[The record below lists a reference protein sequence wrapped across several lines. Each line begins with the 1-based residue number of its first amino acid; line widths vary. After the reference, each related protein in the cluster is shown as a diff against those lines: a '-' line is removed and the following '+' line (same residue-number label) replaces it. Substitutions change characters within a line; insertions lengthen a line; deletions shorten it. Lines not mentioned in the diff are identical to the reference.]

1 MLSTP
6 LPLVLLLVLVLLLQL
21 GTLAVLLLW
30 LRAYLRDR
38 FGQLLVVLRELQGA
52 VQLLGDQLGAL
63 QRSSAEQ
70 TGRIADLVR
79 ISQAATRLLEADIIP
94 AQEKASAEV
103 RELRQAVALLERE
116 VAAQAHRVLSHLAWE
131 EVERYV
137 AEDQTP
143 EAEKDFF
150 RQIRARRSE

>member
-1 MLSTP
+1 MLSLP

-21 GTLAVLLLW
+21 ATLTVLLLW

-38 FGQLLVVLRELQGA
+38 FAQLLVVLRELQGA
-52 VQLLGDQLGAL
+52 VQLLGEQLGAL

-70 TGRIADLVR
+70 SGRIAELVR
-79 ISQAATRLLEADIIP
+79 VSQAETHLMEADIIP
-94 AQEKASAEV
+94 SQAQASAEI
-103 RELRQAVALLERE
+103 RELRQAVTQLEGE

-131 EVERYV
+131 EVERYI

-150 RQIRARRSE
+150 RRLRARRNE

>member
-52 VQLLGDQLGAL
+52 VRLLGDQVGSL
-63 QRSSAEQ
+63 QRSSAERAGQ
-70 TGRIADLVR
+70 
-79 ISQAATRLLEADIIP
+79 QAALLQEQTRLIEADIIP
-94 AQEKASAEV
+94 SQEKASAEV

-137 AEDQTP
+137 AEDETP

-150 RQIRARRSE
+150 RRLRARRSE